1 MLRWFL
7 VMERPSDSPFRILC
21 VEDDDDIRELVSGH
35 LRTLGHDVTEAD
47 SAELG
52 LALLGDQHFGLVLSD
67 YHLPGK
73 SGTWMLGEAEA
84 RGLLHDTSVLLLT
97 AAVHVENGGGWTRLQ
112 KPVDMKTLDVAV
124 SSASAAVHPEARGAA
139 APGTPRDLDES
150 GVHATGSRVELV
162 LYVHGGS
169 PLSRRYESELGEAL
183 AAYPPEGFRLRVV
196 DVATSEGAELAR
208 ENAVVF
214 VPTLVRRSPGPTCR
228 LVGQL
233 QRRGSLDRLLVSA
246 GLEKA

>member
-1 MLRWFL
+1 
-7 VMERPSDSPFRILC
+7 MERPSDSPFRILC

-35 LRTLGHDVTEAD
+35 LRTLGHHVTEAD

-52 LALLGDQHFGLVLSD
+52 LALLGDRHFGLVLSD

-73 SGTWMLGEAEA
+73 SGTWMLGEAQA

-97 AAVHVENGGGWTRLQ
+97 AAVRVENGGGWTRLQ
-112 KPVDMKTLDVAV
+112 QPVDMKTLDLAV
-124 SSASAAVHPEARGAA
+124 SNASAALHTEARVDADAVREELG
-139 APGTPRDLDES
+139 ES
-150 GVHATGSRVELV
+150 GVHATGTRVELV

-169 PLSRRYESELGEAL
+169 SLSRRCESELGDML

-196 DVATSEGAELAR
+196 DVATHEGAELAR

-214 VPTLVRRSPGPTCR
+214 VPTLVRRSPGPACR

-233 QRRGSLDRLLVSA
+233 QRRASLDRLLGSA